1 LILGCV
7 VILKG
12 WKDIFPIFRAK
23 VRKYGDRLLETIEST
38 IREYNKGDR
47 NSSGSNE
54 STDSIKM
61 RRDARKALNG
71 NMEEDDEF
79 TRSTGRSKKR
89 TATRQNKGSEVH
101 NSMEPVSCNQFLDDD
116 LDFKD
121 SYHNLEAD
129 A

>member
-1 LILGCV
+1 M
-7 VILKG
+7 
-12 WKDIFPIFRAK
+12 
-23 VRKYGDRLLETIEST
+23 LETIEST

-54 STDSIKM
+54 SSDSIKR
-61 RRDARKALNG
+61 RRDASKALNG
-71 NMEEDDEF
+71 NMEEEDEF
-79 TRSTGRSKKR
+79 TKSTGRSKKR
-89 TATRQNKGSEVH
+89 TVTRQNKGSEVH

-121 SYHNLEAD
+121 SYHDLEAD